1 MFSRIFQF
9 SMRLKGASYAYMSNG
24 KRGMRMGE
32 HRGTFSGKLGFV
44 LAAAGSAVGLGNI
57 WRFPYLAARYGGGI
71 FLLVYLALA
80 ITFGFSLMTM
90 EIAIGRKTG
99 QSAIGAFHQLQ
110 PKYAFIGRLIA
121 VVPYLIMPY
130 YCVVGGWVIKYLVAS
145 LSEGV
150 GVLARGDYFDG
161 YITQT
166 GQPLLF
172 FGIFLGL
179 TALTVLFGVEK
190 GIEKV
195 SKWLMPVLVLLNLVV
210 VVYVLTLPGAMEG
223 VIYYLKP
230 DFRRF
235 SVKTVL
241 AAMGQLFYSM
251 SLSMGTMI
259 AFGSYM
265 QKNVN
270 IHTAV
275 RQIEWFDTGI
285 AFLSGLIVVPAVF
298 AVSGAQDLETGS
310 GLMFVTLPQVFAGM
324 TGGPLLCVLFF
335 ALVLLAALTSSIA
348 MMETAVAAVQDR
360 FHWGRPPTCLVVVV
374 ITVLLGVPSS
384 LGNGAWRHIQPF
396 GLSLL
401 DFFDFVG
408 NNILMPIVSLL
419 TCLFVGYVLGPQV
432 LVEEARLQK
441 REAVLFR
448 VVIRYVAPLFIV
460 LILISSLLDAL
471 NISSL

>member
-1 MFSRIFQF
+1 
-9 SMRLKGASYAYMSNG
+9 MS
-24 KRGMRMGE
+24 E
-32 HRGTFSGKLGFV
+32 QRGTFSGKLGFV

-71 FLLVYLALA
+71 FLLVYFVLAV
-80 ITFGFSLMTM
+80 TFGFSLMTM

-99 QSAIGAFHQLQ
+99 QSAIGAFRSLHA
-110 PKYAFIGRLIA
+110 KYTYIGRLIA

-145 LSEGV
+145 ISEGV
-150 GVLARGDYFDG
+150 TVLASDSYFDD
-161 YITQT
+161 YIALL
-166 GQPLLF
+166 GQPLLW
-172 FGIFLGL
+172 FGVFLGL

-195 SKWLMPVLVLLNLVV
+195 SKWLMPVLVLLNVVV
-210 VVYVLTLPGAMEG
+210 VVYVLTLPGAMDG

-230 DFRRF
+230 DFSRF
-235 SVKTVL
+235 SVNTVL

-265 QKNVN
+265 QKDVN
-270 IHTAV
+270 IHASV
-275 RQIEWFDTGI
+275 RQIEWFDTAI

-298 AVSGAQDLETGS
+298 AVSGAQNLETGS

-324 TGGPLLCVLFF
+324 AGGRLLCVLFF
-335 ALVLLAALTSSIA
+335 SLVLLAALTSSIA
-348 MMETAVAAVQDR
+348 MMETAVAALQDR
-360 FHWGRPPTCLVVVV
+360 FHWRRPTTCLAVVAV
-374 ITVLLGVPSS
+374 TVALGVPSS
-384 LGNGAWRHIQPF
+384 LGNGAWQHIRPF

-408 NNILMPIVSLL
+408 NNILMPIVALL

-432 LVEEARLQK
+432 LVEEARLKK

-460 LILISSLLDAL
+460 LILVSSLLDAL